1 MLAGAVLCLALEVWM
16 TDTVDTGIQLYT
28 AASIVG
34 LLLAARSACRMMGVI
49 NPSGVSTATAM
60 SAVS

>member
-28 AASIVG
+28 VASIVG